1 MNEPEEPK
9 NQLPATIA
17 SAEVTADQR
26 APNVVPALIA
36 DLGEE
41 AAWRYVEFFTA
52 NIRNPHTR
60 RAYARAC
67 IFPLGVFIIQIITA
81 LLSFSAHVYLDNQYH
96 ISGSSL
102 LRFAWFRRKQQLHF
116 IHHTHGDSNFALID
130 NFWDR
135 LLGTYRNPD
144 ADDVEV
150 RDANY
155 RTKSLARTVKP
166 GFPTATLLQARVGPP
181 VACDNEFPPLRAVGR
196 PLMEL
201 IYNWQLMAA

>member
-1 MNEPEEPK
+1 MHLTWWCAHPSELPLLLLTAVVTHLLMSFSQTLMHYRLGHRRLGGPFFRIHINFHHVHYSKDHLASLTYIK
-9 NQLPATIA
+9 NDGDGNNTPFFLIPVALMLL
-17 SAEVTADQR
+17 VT
-26 APNVVPALIA
+26 
-36 DLGEE
+36 
-41 AAWRYVEFFTA
+41 YF
-52 NIRNPHTR
+52 
-60 RAYARAC
+60 
-67 IFPLGVFIIQIITA
+67 IFPLGVFIIQIIAA

-144 ADDVEV
+144 ADDVESGN
-150 RDANY
+150 ANY

-166 GFPTATLLQARVGPP
+166 GFPTATLLQARVG
-181 VACDNEFPPLRAVGR
+181 RR
-196 PLMEL
+196 
-201 IYNWQLMAA
+201 